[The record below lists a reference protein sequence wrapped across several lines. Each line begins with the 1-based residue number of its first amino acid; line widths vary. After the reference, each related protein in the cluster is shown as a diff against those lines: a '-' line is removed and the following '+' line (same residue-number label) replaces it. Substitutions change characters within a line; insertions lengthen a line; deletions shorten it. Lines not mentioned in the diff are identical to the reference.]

1 MTGVK
6 IYTTDGDYSKK
17 ELASIEE
24 MLKKRKID
32 YSIIKNSGTIM
43 SEGYHPIV
51 DLGNGERFEGCTPT
65 LMRHLDSL
73 I

>member
-17 ELASIEE
+17 ELASIED

-32 YSIIKNSGTIM
+32 YSIIQNSGIM

-51 DLGNGERFEGCTPT
+51 VFGNGEQFEGCTPT